1 MSEHEHLPQLSVWP
15 VVLALG
21 VTLILAGVISSWI
34 VSLVGVALLL
44 FSIWSWTQ
52 ENRILSLDNEADAE
66 EVQHE

>member
-1 MSEHEHLPQLSVWP
+1 MSEHEHLPQLSAWP

-34 VSLVGVALLL
+34 VSVVGIALLL
-44 FSIWSWTQ
+44 FSIWNWSQ
-52 ENRILSLDNEADAE
+52 ENRILSPDDEAEAE